1 MVIDHGTM
9 TTSSN
14 HTEEIAVS
22 KFKATCLSVMERVRK
37 TRKPVL
43 VTRFGV
49 PIAQVAPP
57 PKSKRRSGWRGSMIG
72 TAEIIGDIVGPISS
86 EDDWDAARK

>member
-1 MVIDHGTM
+1 M
-9 TTSSN
+9 
-14 HTEEIAVS
+14 EQIAVS
-22 KFKATCLSVMERVRK
+22 KFKATCLSVLKRVQK

-49 PIAQVAPP
+49 PLAEIAPP
-57 PKSKRRSGWRGSMIG
+57 PRKRNSKWMGSMAG

-86 EDDWDAARK
+86 IDDWDAARK

>member
-1 MVIDHGTM
+1 M
-9 TTSSN
+9 
-14 HTEEIAVS
+14 EEIAVS
-22 KFKATCLSVMERVRK
+22 KFKATCVSVMERVRK

-49 PIAQVAPP
+49 AIVQVTPL
-57 PKSKRRSGWRGSMIG
+57 PKSKRRSSWMGSMAG